1 VPVRINKEKQENLFK
16 TYTITW
22 TPTILILDAQGEEHY
37 RFTGFLP
44 PLEFSAAIILEGAK
58 AELDLQNYDLAIK
71 CFNEVIEKYRGTPA
85 VPEAVF
91 YLHVAK
97 YLSTHDPK
105 NLRVGFDRLTK
116 EFPGAEWTIQA
127 APYRLIGN

>member
-1 VPVRINKEKQENLFK
+1 MRINKEKQENLFK

-71 CFNEVIEKYRGTPA
+71 CFNEVIEKYRERPRSRRPSFICTLPNTCPLMTQKICA
-85 VPEAVF
+85 WD
-91 YLHVAK
+91 
-97 YLSTHDPK
+97 ST
-105 NLRVGFDRLTK
+105 G
-116 EFPGAEWTIQA
+116 
-127 APYRLIGN
+127 